1 MEEYFK
7 MRSERSDETQGN
19 CNAMEARIVD
29 ILNAG
34 RKGRSQEAGKSQEL
48 KGGRDLAIRR
58 SG

>member
-7 MRSERSDETQGN
+7 MHSERSDETQGN

-34 RKGRSQEAGKSQEL
+34 RKEAGKSQER
-48 KGGRDLAIRR
+48 KDGRDLAIRR